1 MRRSTILWLARPAS
15 VPDRVRLGLVAL
27 SVAAAGALLIVA
39 AQIARLPG
47 EKFVHGFAVEDGL
60 ARYVSEPG
68 LRPGS
73 ILATVLL
80 CVPVLALAQQALRVG
95 SVARDR
101 RLAALRLAGAT
112 PGDVRAVA
120 IVEAGGA
127 ALAGGVLAG
136 PAALLLWL
144 VLGVLPPRG
153 LRLVAAPDALDV
165 PVWLGVALLAGLTG
179 AVAGT
184 AVQGRVVTEPLG
196 VRRRGRPPGPGRA
209 GLVALLS
216 GLGLLLAGLL
226 LLRDD
231 NGDATIFLA
240 VVPGTLLAALAGGP
254 RLVRASGR
262 RLARREGALN
272 LLAGRRLEAEPQGPG
287 RVAGVLVICGI
298 ALGLDAGLVAGVV
311 ADSSVGT
318 QDNLGFYLGG
328 AGLAGA
334 VVLVAAAV
342 AVLTLLVGAAD
353 QLLDGRRPLA
363 SLAALG
369 TDEADIASVLVR
381 QLAAAAVPAVT
392 LGVLV
397 SGLAAAL
404 LGFAELVAAAVL
416 LMVTLG
422 LAALAAAVV
431 LVVARLVV
439 RLLRP
444 ALRAVI
450 APENLRVA

>member
-1 MRRSTILWLARPAS
+1 MRRSTVLWLARPAS
-15 VPDRVRLGLVAL
+15 APDRVRLGLVAL
-27 SVAAAGALLIVA
+27 SVAVAGALLIVA
-39 AQIARLPG
+39 ARIARLPAEDYVNG
-47 EKFVHGFAVEDGL
+47 FVADDGL
-60 ARYVSEPG
+60 ARYVAEPG

-120 IVEAGGA
+120 IAEAGGA
-127 ALAGGVLAG
+127 ALAGGILAG

-153 LRLVAAPDALDV
+153 LRLVAAPEALDV
-165 PVWLGVALLAGLTG
+165 PVWLGVALLAGLAG
-179 AVAGT
+179 AVSGA

-196 VRRRGRPPGPGRA
+196 VRRRDRARDPGRTSLA
-209 GLVALLS
+209 ALLS
-216 GLGLLLAGLL
+216 GLGLLLAGLF
-226 LLRDD
+226 LLRQD
-231 NGDATIFLA
+231 NGDAAIFLA
-240 VVPGTLLAALAGGP
+240 VVPGALLAALAGGP
-254 RLVRASGR
+254 RLVRASGT
-262 RLARREGALN
+262 RLARREGSVN

-298 ALGLDAGLVAGVV
+298 ALGLDAGLVAGIV
-311 ADSSVGT
+311 ADSSVS
-318 QDNLGFYLGG
+318 QDDLGFYLGG

-369 TDEADIASVLVR
+369 TDEAEIASVLVR

-404 LGFAELVAAAVL
+404 LGFTELVAVVVL
-416 LMVTLG
+416 IVLTLG
-422 LAALAAAVV
+422 LAALAAGIV
-431 LVVARLVV
+431 LLITRLVV

>member
-47 EKFVHGFAVEDGL
+47 EKYVHGFAAEDGL

-73 ILATVLL
+73 SLATVLL

-112 PGDVRAVA
+112 PRDVRAVA

-127 ALAGGVLAG
+127 AMAGGVLAG
-136 PAALLLWL
+136 PGALLLWL
-144 VLGVLPPRG
+144 LLGVLPPSG

-165 PVWLGVALLAGLTG
+165 PVWLGVILLAGLTG
-179 AVAGT
+179 AVAGA
-184 AVQGRVVTEPLG
+184 AVQARVVTEPLS
-196 VRRRGRPPGPGRA
+196 VRRRGRLPGPGRA

-231 NGDATIFLA
+231 NRDATIFLA
-240 VVPGTLLAALAGGP
+240 VVPGTLLAALAEGP
-254 RLVRASGR
+254 RLVRASSR

-298 ALGLDAGLVAGVV
+298 ALGLDVGLIVEVSAE
-311 ADSSVGT
+311 
-318 QDNLGFYLGG
+318 QDDLSFYLGG

-334 VVLVAAAV
+334 AILVAAAV

-363 SLAALG
+363 ALAALG
-369 TDEADIASVLVR
+369 TDEAELARVLAR
-381 QLAAAAVPAVT
+381 QLSTAAVPAIA
-392 LGVLV
+392 LGVV
-397 SGLAAAL
+397 VGGLGGGL
-404 LGFAELVAAAVL
+404 LGFSAPITVATRLVL
-416 LMVTLG
+416 TLVTAS
-422 LAALAAAVV
+422 LAAGAVW
-431 LVVARLVV
+431 LVARLAV

-444 ALRAVI
+444 ALRAAI

>member
-39 AQIARLPG
+39 AQMARLPA
-47 EKFVHGFAVEDGL
+47 EELVNGFAADDGL
-60 ARYVSEPG
+60 APYVSEPG

-120 IVEAGGA
+120 ITEAGGA
-127 ALAGGVLAG
+127 ALAGGILAG

-144 VLGVLPPRG
+144 LLGVLPPFG
-153 LRLVAAPDALDV
+153 LRLVAAPDALDL
-165 PVWLGVALLAGLTG
+165 PVWLGVTLLAGLAG
-179 AVAGT
+179 AVAG
-184 AVQGRVVTEPLG
+184 ASVQRRVVTEPLG
-196 VRRRGRPPGPGRA
+196 VRRRGRAPAPGRA
-209 GLVALLS
+209 SLAALLS

-226 LLRDD
+226 LPAAL
-231 NGDATIFLA
+231 FFVA
-240 VVPGTLLAALAGGP
+240 VIPGVLLAALAGGP
-254 RLVRASGR
+254 RLVRACGR
-262 RLARREGALN
+262 RLTRREGARN

-287 RVAGVLVICGI
+287 RVAGVLVVCGI
-298 ALGLDAGLVAGVV
+298 ALGLDIGLVLDV
-311 ADSSVGT
+311 ST
-318 QDNLGFYLGG
+318 EQQDDLGFYLGG

-334 VVLVAAAV
+334 AILVAAAV

-363 SLAALG
+363 ALAALG
-369 TDEADIASVLVR
+369 IDEAELARVLAR
-381 QLAAAAVPAVT
+381 QLSTAAVPAIA
-392 LGVLV
+392 LGVV
-397 SGLAAAL
+397 VGGFGGGVL
-404 LGFAELVAAAVL
+404 LGVTAPITVAVRLAL
-416 LMVTLG
+416 TLMV
-422 LAALAAAVV
+422 AALAAGAV
-431 LVVARLVV
+431 LLVARLVA

-444 ALRAVI
+444 ALRAAI
-450 APENLRVA
+450 TPGNLRVT

>member
-39 AQIARLPG
+39 AQIARLPAEQYVNG
-47 EKFVHGFAVEDGL
+47 FVTDDGL
-60 ARYVSEPG
+60 APYVAEPG

-112 PGDVRAVA
+112 PRDVRAVA

-127 ALAGGVLAG
+127 AMAGGVLAG
-136 PAALLLWL
+136 PGALLLWL
-144 VLGVLPPRG
+144 LLGVLPPSG
-153 LRLVAAPDALDV
+153 LRLVAAPDALDL
-165 PVWLGVALLAGLTG
+165 PVWLGVILLAGLTG
-179 AVAGT
+179 AVAGV
-184 AVQGRVVTEPLG
+184 AVQARVVTEPLG
-196 VRRRGRPPGPGRA
+196 VRRRGRASGLGRRSLA
-209 GLVALLS
+209 ALLF
-216 GLGLLLAGLL
+216 GLGLLLTGLF

-231 NGDATIFLA
+231 DGDAAIFLA
-240 VVPGTLLAALAGGP
+240 VMPGVLLSALAGGP
-254 RLVRASGR
+254 RLVRACST
-262 RLARREGALN
+262 RLVRREGARN

-287 RVAGVLVICGI
+287 RVAGVLAICGI
-298 ALGLDAGLVAGVV
+298 ALGLDVGLIVEVSAE
-311 ADSSVGT
+311 
-318 QDNLGFYLGG
+318 QDDLSFYLGG

-334 VVLVAAAV
+334 AILVAAAV

-363 SLAALG
+363 ALAALG
-369 TDEADIASVLVR
+369 TDEAELARVLAR
-381 QLAAAAVPAVT
+381 QLSTAAVPAIA
-392 LGVLV
+392 LGVFV
-397 SGLAAAL
+397 GGLGGVL
-404 LGFAELVAAAVL
+404 LGFSAPITVATRLALTLVTAS
-416 LMVTLG
+416 
-422 LAALAAAVV
+422 LAAGAVW
-431 LVVARLVV
+431 LVARLVV
-439 RLLRP
+439 RLLRR
-444 ALRAVI
+444 ALGTAI

>member
-39 AQIARLPG
+39 AQIARLPAEQYVNG
-47 EKFVHGFAVEDGL
+47 FVTDDGL
-60 ARYVSEPG
+60 APYVAEPG

-112 PGDVRAVA
+112 PRDVRAVA

-127 ALAGGVLAG
+127 AMAGGVLAG
-136 PAALLLWL
+136 PGALLLWL
-144 VLGVLPPRG
+144 LLGVLPPSG
-153 LRLVAAPDALDV
+153 LRLVAAPDALDL
-165 PVWLGVALLAGLTG
+165 PVWLGVILLAGLTG
-179 AVAGT
+179 AVAGV
-184 AVQGRVVTEPLG
+184 AVQARVVTEPLG
-196 VRRRGRPPGPGRA
+196 VRRRGRASGLGRRSLA
-209 GLVALLS
+209 ALLF
-216 GLGLLLAGLL
+216 GLGLLLTGLF

-231 NGDATIFLA
+231 DGDAAIFLA
-240 VVPGTLLAALAGGP
+240 VMPGVLLSALAGGP
-254 RLVRASGR
+254 RLVRACST
-262 RLARREGALN
+262 RLVRREGARN

-287 RVAGVLVICGI
+287 RVAGVLAICGI
-298 ALGLDAGLVAGVV
+298 ALGLDVGLIVEVSAE
-311 ADSSVGT
+311 
-318 QDNLGFYLGG
+318 QDDLSFYLGG

-334 VVLVAAAV
+334 AILVAAAV

-363 SLAALG
+363 ALAALG
-369 TDEADIASVLVR
+369 TDEAELARVLAR
-381 QLAAAAVPAVT
+381 QLSTAAVPAIA
-392 LGVLV
+392 LGVV
-397 SGLAAAL
+397 VGGLGGGL
-404 LGFAELVAAAVL
+404 LGFSAPITVATRLVL
-416 LMVTLG
+416 TLVTAS
-422 LAALAAAVV
+422 LAAGAVW
-431 LVVARLVV
+431 LVARLVV
-439 RLLRP
+439 RLLRR
-444 ALRAVI
+444 ALRAAI